1 MSGYHEGIRTGHF
14 SMIETNFYNL
24 FAILFTMD
32 TMSMDNALHIK
43 KKKNIFLYTKISDE
57 PYYEVLKKIIFFFTM
72 FRFNFIQGRHNMSSS
87 E

>member
-1 MSGYHEGIRTGHF
+1 MSGYHEGIRTGDF

-43 KKKNIFLYTKISDE
+43 KKKKYFYILRLAMNHIMKF
-57 PYYEVLKKIIFFFTM
+57 
-72 FRFNFIQGRHNMSSS
+72 
-87 E
+87 